1 MTNKTMEIGKLYK
14 TPWKVAAYMELEWH
28 CHSKQFLIDSDS
40 EVVVLADGDC
50 VVVLD
55 VRKIKLTK
63 WQNSEATREFI
74 LKVLCPCG
82 SIGFVH
88 ATSAGLI
95 YWKKTG
101 KHEQ

>member
-1 MTNKTMEIGKLYK
+1 MESYIKHLGKL
-14 TPWKVAAYMELEWH
+14 PLIWN
-28 CHSKQFLIDSDS
+28 SNGIDSDS

-95 YWKKTG
+95 YWKETG